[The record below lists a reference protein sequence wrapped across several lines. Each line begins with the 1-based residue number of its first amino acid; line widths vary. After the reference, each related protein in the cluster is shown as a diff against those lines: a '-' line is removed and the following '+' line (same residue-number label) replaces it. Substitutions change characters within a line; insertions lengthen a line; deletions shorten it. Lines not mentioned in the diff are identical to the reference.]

1 MPSPYQ
7 LTLRSTDHQLR
18 TALRREAR
26 RRRAS
31 LNRTV
36 LALLRERLGLDA
48 DEPDPETHDDLDHLA
63 GTWSQEQAKEFD
75 EALREQRQIDEKL
88 WR

>member
-1 MPSPYQ
+1 M
-7 LTLRSTDHQLR
+7 
-18 TALRREAR
+18 
-26 RRRAS
+26 
-31 LNRTV
+31 